1 MGEIL
6 DESLCH
12 LPIAWRHGWGLFSLN
27 SFCNEN
33 SMNPCLLLVL
43 ALSLFSSSSSL
54 SLGFVLGYRSRV
66 VSAEYED
73 FSLFFHFF
81 FKEKTASI
89 WFTWNPWSTVG
100 FFFSFFGC
108 FLLGLSKHLGAW
120 VLICAGSTSRILSCW
135 MWRVSSRMIVFC
147 DEHENKAFLCL
158 SFVLIWVLFGIW
170 VVRDGC
176 ILVDLLRAKIFT
188 TFECF
193 LLAREIWVSCAQG
206 FGFWWWWKL
215 ASFLGNIVLILDFPS
230 FHLFWFCYKLIV

>member
-33 SMNPCLLLVL
+33 SMNTCLLLVL
-43 ALSLFSSSSSL
+43 ALSLFSSSSL
-54 SLGFVLGYRSRV
+54 SLGFVLGSRSRV

-120 VLICAGSTSRILSCW
+120 VLIWAGSTSSTLYHEHCLVECEESLVEWLCFVTNMKTKLFCAFRLFLSG
-135 MWRVSSRMIVFC
+135 FC
-147 DEHENKAFLCL
+147 
-158 SFVLIWVLFGIW
+158 
-170 VVRDGC
+170 
-176 ILVDLLRAKIFT
+176 
-188 TFECF
+188 
-193 LLAREIWVSCAQG
+193 LALE
-206 FGFWWWWKL
+206 WWGMD
-215 ASFLGNIVLILDFPS
+215 ASL
-230 FHLFWFCYKLIV
+230 